1 METVTYTQVETFVNN
16 LPEVTA
22 AGVWIKA
29 IIILAIISAV
39 AGFGTYLERKVLA
52 FMQRRLG
59 PMHVGPYG
67 LLQIIA
73 DGIKLFTKEDIVPQ
87 NANRLIFMLAPV
99 ITAAT
104 AFIALAAVPVFP
116 DFTVPEWIPVLGG
129 TFVPSIAAD
138 LNIGILFVL
147 GTMAAGLYGPL
158 LAGMAQANKW
168 GIIGAARTAIQF
180 LSYEVV
186 TGLSILAPIMLVG
199 SLSFVDFNNAQ
210 AGGIENWIV
219 WKQPVAFILFL
230 IAGFAETNRTPFDLL
245 EHEAEV
251 VSGYATEYSGMRWGM
266 FFIGEYANMITISII
281 AAIVFLGG
289 YSEEGIGWLTIILK
303 VGFFFFLM
311 LWVRASW
318 PHVRPDQLMWLC
330 WKVLMPIA
338 VINVVITGIV
348 MMV

>member
-1 METVTYTQVETFVNN
+1 METYVMQD

-22 AGVWIKA
+22 LGVWIKA

-39 AGFGTYLERKVLA
+39 AGFGTYIERKVLA

-59 PMHVGPYG
+59 PTHVGPYG

-87 NANRLIFMLAPV
+87 NANKIIFMLAPI

-116 DFTVPEWIPVLGG
+116 DFTIPEWIPVIGG

-147 GTMAAGLYGPL
+147 GMMAAGLYGPL
-158 LAGMAQANKW
+158 LAGMAQHNKW
-168 GIIGAARTAIQF
+168 GLIGAARTAVQF

-199 SLSFVDFNNAQ
+199 SLSFVDFNAYQ
-210 AGGIENWIV
+210 QGGIANWLI
-219 WKQPVAFILFL
+219 WKQPVAFVLFL

-289 YSEEGIGWLTIILK
+289 YSEGALGWLTIILK

-318 PHVRPDQLMWLC
+318 PHIRPDQLMWLC

-338 VINVVITGIV
+338 VINVVVTGIV

>member
-1 METVTYTQVETFVNN
+1 MEATTLGIV
-16 LPEVTA
+16 
-22 AGVWIKA
+22 IKA
-29 IIILAIISAV
+29 IIILAVISAV

-67 LLQIIA
+67 LMQILA
-73 DGIKLFTKEDIVPQ
+73 DGIKLFTKEDIIPQ
-87 NANRLIFMLAPV
+87 NANKLIFALAPA

-104 AFIALAAVPVFP
+104 AFIALSAVPVFP
-116 DFTVPEWIPVLGG
+116 DFTIPSWIPLLGG
-129 TFVPSIAAD
+129 TFVPSVAAD
-138 LNIGILFVL
+138 INIGILFVL
-147 GTMAAGLYGPL
+147 GMMAAGLYGPL

-186 TGLSILAPIMLVG
+186 TGLSILAPIMIVG
-199 SLSFVDFNNAQ
+199 SLSLVDFNNYSSEHA
-210 AGGIENWIV
+210 WLMFT
-219 WKQPVAFILFL
+219 QPVAFVLFL
-230 IAGFAETNRTPFDLL
+230 IGGFAETNRTPFNLL

-266 FFIGEYANMITISII
+266 FFIGEYANMITVSVLT
-281 AAIVFLGG
+281 AIVFMGG
-289 YSEEGIGWLTIILK
+289 YNDMWFLPGWLAILLK
-303 VGFFFFLM
+303 IAFVFFLM

-338 VINVVITGIV
+338 VINVVVTGIV
-348 MMV
+348 IMV